1 MKKKEIRELKANEL
15 EKKLEDLKEEMF
27 NLRFQIST
35 NQSGN
40 PLRIRTVRKSIAR
53 IKTILS
59 EQKRKE
65 LTERRG

>member
-15 EKKLEDLKEEMF
+15 EKKLDDLKEEMF

-53 IKTILS
+53 IKSILS